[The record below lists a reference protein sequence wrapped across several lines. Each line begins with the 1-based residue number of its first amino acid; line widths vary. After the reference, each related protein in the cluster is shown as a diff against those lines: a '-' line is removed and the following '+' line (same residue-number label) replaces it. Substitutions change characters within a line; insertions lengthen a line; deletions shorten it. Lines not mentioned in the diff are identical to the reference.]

1 MHCVYPNFYLIARGL
16 VTLAWEIDK
25 DFWFVMASRVCVC
38 TFYSWLIS
46 TGNLSWLEGHCWP
59 AFAFPEPLQGLST
72 DGNPLLIRVKW
83 VAPASPGA
91 LLTVTE
97 TRSTEGVIG
106 LAYWSGSCLCSSAV
120 LSHWDYVH
128 FCSFYY
134 VYLVSLIWTSYPSWF
149 RLHWKIPVFGIQW
162 KSCLCLLHSLCVC
175 HIHPYG
181 QRCLVDYS
189 P

>member
-1 MHCVYPNFYLIARGL
+1 MGWSLWHEKSTNIFDLWWHHVCVY
-16 VTLAWEIDK
+16 
-25 DFWFVMASRVCVC
+25 

-46 TGNLSWLEGHCWP
+46 ISNLSWLEGHCWP

-83 VAPASPGA
+83 VAPAYPGA

-97 TRSTEGVIG
+97 TRSTEDVIG

-149 RLHWKIPVFGIQW
+149 RLHWKILVFGIQW
-162 KSCLCLLHSLCVC
+162 KSCLCLLRSLCVC